1 VHKYDLKRSAI
12 LAGLPLF
19 LGGFGSIFA
28 GWMTPRVQHLFGGV
42 SLTRRLTGV
51 LGFTGAACCMMTAT
65 LLHEPILAVIA
76 IASASFFNDITMPA
90 SWTTCMDVGDKY
102 VGTVAGTMNM
112 MGNFGGF
119 VSPIVLGYIVGRTGD
134 WNLTFYVT
142 AALYIF
148 GGICWWFIDPI
159 TPLEQQVKD

>member
-1 VHKYDLKRSAI
+1 
-12 LAGLPLF
+12 
-19 LGGFGSIFA
+19 
-28 GWMTPRVQHLFGGV
+28 M

-51 LGFTGAACCMMTAT
+51 IGFTGAACCMMMAT
-65 LLHEPILAVIA
+65 RLHEPILAVVA

-142 AALYIF
+142 AVLYLF
-148 GGICWWFIDPI
+148 GAICWWFLDPT
-159 TPLEQQVKD
+159 TPLEKQVKD